1 MTDAEYAELLRKLR
15 EQNKASETRPR

>member
-15 EQNKASETRPR
+15 EQNHQSETRPK